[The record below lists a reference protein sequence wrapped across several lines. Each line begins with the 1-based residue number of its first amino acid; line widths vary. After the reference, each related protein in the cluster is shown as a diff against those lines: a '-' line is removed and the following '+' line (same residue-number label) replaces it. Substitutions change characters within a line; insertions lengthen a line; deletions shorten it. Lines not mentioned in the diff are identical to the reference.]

1 MIFFEKKKVLYAK
14 CSSFSFNFETENSV
28 KNKFYRVSIVSKKKL
43 LNNRNIRIYIYWAL
57 KKFLQNNFCINITL
71 TDITFG
77 RKLILVP
84 IISLKASLM
93 YSNTNETRSRK
104 IYFILTRERFL
115 FRFFVRNLI
124 SQSIIRYLHK
134 LQTWTW
140 SSIFYLYFI
149 FQPIAVGNEIYQI
162 YYLEWLI

>member
-1 MIFFEKKKVLYAK
+1 MKKYFDDRIKLIDDFFWKKKCFMHSALRFHSISK
-14 CSSFSFNFETENSV
+14 QRILWKISF
-28 KNKFYRVSIVSKKKL
+28 IVYQLCQRKSCWII
-43 LNNRNIRIYIYWAL
+43 RNIRIYIYWAL
-57 KKFLQNNFCINITL
+57 KKFLQDNFCINITL

-149 FQPIAVGNEIYQI
+149 F
-162 YYLEWLI
+162 

>member
-1 MIFFEKKKVLYAK
+1 MHSALHSISKQRILWKI
-14 CSSFSFNFETENSV
+14 SF
-28 KNKFYRVSIVSKKKL
+28 IVYQLCQRKSCWII
-43 LNNRNIRIYIYWAL
+43 RNIRIYIYWAL
-57 KKFLQNNFCINITL
+57 KKFLQDNFCINITL

-134 LQTWTW
+134 LQSWT
-140 SSIFYLYFI
+140 SIFYLYFI